1 MLKQIWFYDN
11 DVRNAS
17 DPSNKSIR
25 FIKIPEIGNN
35 EKLAEMSWD
44 HYKNWYNKENGDY
57 PDYDG
62 ISDYFFSVVSEDPKG
77 VNAIMKMEQYDSKS
91 GIQEEHVTELMQ
103 NVDKGLVSAVVFDWD
118 RTLTKIEGIYTP
130 LPEEF
135 NTIMDYLTHLE
146 ERGDSRFR
154 GITNLGEKGFID
166 YLFHNN
172 TDETAEEI
180 GKRSNLIGN
189 MIKKLQ
195 DENIPTFI
203 LTNNGTARKPKGTKL
218 FKLIIDGLLEPGKI
232 DFKIEHI
239 VYNYIGKKEIMIKN
253 DIMDLIEK
261 MRLEAEP
268 EPEPEEYKAE
278 PGGANNN
285 NNTANANNLA
295 RHAATLGTETE
306 STLTPTP
313 TPTPRPR
320 RKPVPRPRSERSLDL
335 DPVEGGSRKLKR
347 KSKRLSKNN
356 KKSKK
361 LYKNSKKSK
370 RLSKNNKK
378 SKKLYKNSKKSK
390 RLSKN
395 NKRRT
400 KKL

>member
-195 DENIPTFI
+195 MS
-203 LTNNGTARKPKGTKL
+203 A
-218 FKLIIDGLLEPGKI
+218 
-232 DFKIEHI
+232 
-239 VYNYIGKKEIMIKN
+239 KN
-253 DIMDLIEK
+253 L
-261 MRLEAEP
+261 
-268 EPEPEEYKAE
+268 
-278 PGGANNN
+278 
-285 NNTANANNLA
+285 
-295 RHAATLGTETE
+295 
-306 STLTPTP
+306 
-313 TPTPRPR
+313 
-320 RKPVPRPRSERSLDL
+320 KPVPPGDLKKKGKEARDKGRKPPRGDSKGLEVVIIKDQEVVIIKDQEEIVKDLVLMERMIKIKTY
-335 DPVEGGSRKLKR
+335 EG
-347 KSKRLSKNN
+347 LS
-356 KKSKK
+356 
-361 LYKNSKKSK
+361 
-370 RLSKNNKK
+370 
-378 SKKLYKNSKKSK
+378 
-390 RLSKN
+390 
-395 NKRRT
+395 
-400 KKL
+400 